1 MVWVWAGYVA
11 IAVAVIWLLVK
22 LYVAYGSAGGTVM
35 VVVYDAAVYPP
46 IIGVVG
52 AYLVLSTNKIDLAVW
67 IYLVIWAITTGVAVG
82 AIRLMEEIG
91 DKPL

>member
-1 MVWVWAGYVA
+1 MVWAGYLALA
-11 IAVAVIWLLVK
+11 IAAIWVVIK
-22 LYVAYGSAGGTVM
+22 LYVAYNSFGGTVM
-35 VVVYDAAVYPP
+35 AIVYDAAVYPP

-52 AYLVLSTNKIDLAVW
+52 LYLVLSTHQINLALW
-67 IYLVIWAITTGVAVG
+67 IYLVIWAVTTGLAAG

>member
-1 MVWVWAGYVA
+1 MVWVGYVA

-22 LYVAYGSAGGTVM
+22 LRVAYGSAGGTVM
-35 VVVYDAAVYPP
+35 VVVYDAVMYPP
-46 IIGVVG
+46 IIGVAG
-52 AYLVLSTNKIDLAVW
+52 LYLVLSNHRIDIALW
-67 IYLVIWAITTGVAVG
+67 MYLVIWAVTTGVAAG

>member
-1 MVWVWAGYVA
+1 MQWAGYFA
-11 IAVAVIWLLVK
+11 IVVAVIWLLVK
-22 LYVAYGSAGGTVM
+22 LYVAYDSVGGTVM
-35 VVVYDAAVYPP
+35 VVIYDAAVYPP

-52 AYLVLSTNKIDLAVW
+52 LYLVLSSNGVDYAAW
-67 IYLVIWAITTGVAVG
+67 IYLIIWAVTTGLAAG

>member
-1 MVWVWAGYVA
+1 MVWVGYVA

-22 LYVAYGSAGGTVM
+22 LYVSYDSMGGTVM

-52 AYLVLSTNKIDLAVW
+52 LYFVLSAHKVNLASW
-67 IYLVIWAITTGVAVG
+67 IYLIIWAATTATAVG
-82 AIRLMEEIG
+82 AIRLMEELG